1 MAKRC
6 EFPKKNGERCGADVQ
21 TGKNVCVF
29 HDSAKAVEGR
39 RARRAGGI
47 SRSRRAAVLPSD
59 TPDRPRGNAK
69 DVSALL
75 AESINQLRRGQLD
88 PRVGNA
94 MGYLT
99 SVLLHSL
106 EQGALEE
113 RVARLEAAT
122 AGYDANKQ
130 AVNTGENTT
139 AHAKPNSTEALGSD
153 REST

>member
-1 MAKRC
+1 
-6 EFPKKNGERCGADVQ
+6 
-21 TGKNVCVF
+21 
-29 HDSAKAVEGR
+29 VEGR

-47 SRSRRAAVLPSD
+47 SRSRPAIVLPSD
-59 TPDRPRGNAK
+59 TPDHPLESIK

-99 SVLLHSL
+99 GVLLHSL

-113 RVARLEAAT
+113 RVAKLESAA
-122 AGYDANKQ
+122 AGCDANKQ

>member
-1 MAKRC
+1 MSKC
-6 EFPKKNGERCGADVQ
+6 QFQKPKGKTCRANAQAGRPYCVFHDPARAADVQ
-21 TGKNVCVF
+21 T
-29 HDSAKAVEGR
+29 
-39 RARRAGGI
+39 ARRAGGI

-59 TPDRPRGNAK
+59 TPDRPLGNAK

-99 SVLLHSL
+99 GILLHSL

-113 RVARLEAAT
+113 RVAKLESAA

-130 AVNTGENTT
+130 AVNTWENTT